1 MTASKLPPRHSAKEL
16 VNHRLRR
23 FFYSALAAVL
33 FVTSFGA
40 MAWHDLQSSVNQIDP
55 NQFLIGNRSNRP
67 VTDYDGRAVNILVM
81 GTDSR
86 QGANNIDGGAATESS
101 ARSDTTMIMHI
112 SADRKRIQV
121 VSIPRD
127 TMVDIPECKSAD
139 GTITDSM
146 YAQFNTAFANGAG
159 SGDLSARA
167 LAAGAACAISTVEKL
182 TDIHIDDYMVVDFA
196 GLKNMVDA
204 LDGVGVYVSEDID
217 DPEYTQLKL
226 DKGCHHLDGSAA
238 VMYARVRHG
247 VSDGSD
253 LHRIERQQNLMG
265 AMMRTAM
272 RKNLLTSAP
281 DLYAF
286 AKAAL
291 GTLTTSPHVG
301 QLNTLAGLAMSVRT
315 IGFGGIEFIT
325 APNEADPDDPNRVVL
340 REKDAKA
347 LWKSLKDDKPAPTNT
362 ISSTANGT
370 PAPAATATATET
382 EDPAQGTEPSSEE
395 TTQAPAPKASSPAP
409 APKASASP
417 TTDPALQCK

>member
-23 FFYSALAAVL
+23 FFYSTLAVVL
-33 FVTSFGA
+33 FITSFGA
-40 MAWHDLQSSVNQIDP
+40 MAWHDLQSSVNQIDA
-55 NQFLIGNRSNRP
+55 NQFRIGNRPNKP
-67 VTDYDGRAVNILVM
+67 VNDDYDGRAVNILVM

-127 TMVDIPECKSAD
+127 TMVEIPECKSAD

-159 SGDLSARA
+159 NGDLSARA

-182 TDIHIDDYMVVDFA
+182 TNIYIDDYMVVDFA

-204 LDGVGVYVSEDID
+204 LGGVGVYVSEDID

-238 VMYARVRHG
+238 IMYARVRHG

-272 RKNLLTSAP
+272 RKNLLTSTP

-325 APNEADPDDPNRVVL
+325 APNETDPDDPNRVVL
-340 REKDAKA
+340 REKEAKA
-347 LWKSLKDDKPAPTNT
+347 LWKALKADKPAPSNT
-362 ISSTANGT
+362 ITSTANGT
-370 PAPAATATATET
+370 PAPAATATET
-382 EDPAQGTEPSSEE
+382 EE

-409 APKASASP
+409 APKAPASP

>member
-182 TDIHIDDYMVVDFA
+182 TDIHIDD
-196 GLKNMVDA
+196 
-204 LDGVGVYVSEDID
+204 
-217 DPEYTQLKL
+217 PEYTQLKL

-315 IGFGGIEFIT
+315 IGFTGIEFIT

-362 ISSTANGT
+362 VSSTANGT
-370 PAPAATATATET
+370 PAPAATAPET
-382 EDPAQGTEPSSEE
+382 EDPAQETEPSSEE

-409 APKASASP
+409 APKASATP

>member
-167 LAAGAACAISTVEKL
+167 LAAGAACAISTVE
-182 TDIHIDDYMVVDFA
+182 IGRA
-196 GLKNMVDA
+196 
-204 LDGVGVYVSEDID
+204 
-217 DPEYTQLKL
+217 
-226 DKGCHHLDGSAA
+226 
-238 VMYARVRHG
+238 
-247 VSDGSD
+247 
-253 LHRIERQQNLMG
+253 
-265 AMMRTAM
+265 
-272 RKNLLTSAP
+272 
-281 DLYAF
+281 
-286 AKAAL
+286 
-291 GTLTTSPHVG
+291 HV
-301 QLNTLAGLAMSVRT
+301 
-315 IGFGGIEFIT
+315 
-325 APNEADPDDPNRVVL
+325 
-340 REKDAKA
+340 
-347 LWKSLKDDKPAPTNT
+347 
-362 ISSTANGT
+362 
-370 PAPAATATATET
+370 
-382 EDPAQGTEPSSEE
+382 
-395 TTQAPAPKASSPAP
+395 
-409 APKASASP
+409 
-417 TTDPALQCK
+417 

>member
-1 MTASKLPPRHSAKEL
+1 MTVPKLPPAPYCKGTGKPPIAP
-16 VNHRLRR
+16 

-167 LAAGAACAISTVEKL
+167 WLPG
-182 TDIHIDDYMVVDFA
+182 
-196 GLKNMVDA
+196 
-204 LDGVGVYVSEDID
+204 
-217 DPEYTQLKL
+217 
-226 DKGCHHLDGSAA
+226 
-238 VMYARVRHG
+238 R
-247 VSDGSD
+247 
-253 LHRIERQQNLMG
+253 
-265 AMMRTAM
+265 
-272 RKNLLTSAP
+272 
-281 DLYAF
+281 
-286 AKAAL
+286 
-291 GTLTTSPHVG
+291 
-301 QLNTLAGLAMSVRT
+301 
-315 IGFGGIEFIT
+315 
-325 APNEADPDDPNRVVL
+325 
-340 REKDAKA
+340 
-347 LWKSLKDDKPAPTNT
+347 
-362 ISSTANGT
+362 
-370 PAPAATATATET
+370 
-382 EDPAQGTEPSSEE
+382 
-395 TTQAPAPKASSPAP
+395 
-409 APKASASP
+409 
-417 TTDPALQCK
+417 PALFPPWRS